1 MTPPD
6 TGVDPDAAPDFAPL
20 RVLVVDDAPTVRLYH
35 GELLRRIGFVVDE
48 ANNGYEALE
57 MALVATFDL
66 LLVDVNMPTMDGFEL
81 ISRLRAPEVG
91 VTCPIVTISTEA
103 EEADAE
109 AAYRSGANYYLV
121 KPVAPPVLQQ
131 LAGVLTRPVG
141 AAPAAATAGGLG

>member
-1 MTPPD
+1 MTPPEP
-6 TGVDPDAAPDFAPL
+6 TAVDPEATPDFAPL

-48 ANNGYEALE
+48 ASNGYEALE

-66 LLVDVNMPTMDGFEL
+66 MLVDVNMPTMDGFEL
-81 ISRLRAPEVG
+81 ITRLRAPTVG

-103 EEADAE
+103 EQADAE
-109 AAYRSGANYYLV
+109 AAYHSGANYYLV

-131 LAGVLTRPVG
+131 LARVLTGPVP
-141 AAPAAATAGGLG
+141 AAPAVAMEEV